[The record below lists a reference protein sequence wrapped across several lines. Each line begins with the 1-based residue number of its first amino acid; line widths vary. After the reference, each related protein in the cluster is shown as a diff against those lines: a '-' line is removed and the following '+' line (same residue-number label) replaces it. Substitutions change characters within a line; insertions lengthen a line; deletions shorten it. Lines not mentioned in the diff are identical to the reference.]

1 MVVNLRRGAPV
12 SAGTTLP
19 SAGGLL
25 RDPSCS
31 QLDPSR
37 TLPMESCC
45 PGVKSCVQSVGAAPK
60 KKKKK
65 KKLLAPKYT
74 LKLTVAKNLNFS
86 LVFRFVFGLSNLIVK
101 ILNIIALVFMA
112 FIRLWGAHPKNSRY
126 TKIGILANLAFS
138 FQISKLAT
146 DFFSF

>member
-65 KKLLAPKYT
+65 KKAVLVLHELLCSSFPVSEASGSERFCSVCIKV
-74 LKLTVAKNLNFS
+74 LLEVAADGKS
-86 LVFRFVFGLSNLIVK
+86 ASVAVSFVSCPAVNEPFVLSK
-101 ILNIIALVFMA
+101 P
-112 FIRLWGAHPKNSRY
+112 IRLKVSDP
-126 TKIGILANLAFS
+126 LLDFS
-138 FQISKLAT
+138 SSA
-146 DFFSF
+146 SFI

>member
-60 KKKKK
+60 KKKS
-65 KKLLAPKYT
+65 PQVYT
-74 LKLTVAKNLNFS
+74 ECEDTGDSTNGHDLYYKIMQGYSS
-86 LVFRFVFGLSNLIVK
+86 LIDRSEALI
-101 ILNIIALVFMA
+101 
-112 FIRLWGAHPKNSRY
+112 Y
-126 TKIGILANLAFS
+126 
-138 FQISKLAT
+138 
-146 DFFSF
+146 

>member
-65 KKLLAPKYT
+65 KKKKKNCSESMSYT
-74 LKLTVAKNLNFS
+74 DLTTAIPSETNKVCLMEPWRVIQSHCNLK
-86 LVFRFVFGLSNLIVK
+86 
-101 ILNIIALVFMA
+101 ALQWNY
-112 FIRLWGAHPKNSRY
+112 I
-126 TKIGILANLAFS
+126 
-138 FQISKLAT
+138 
-146 DFFSF
+146 

>member
-65 KKLLAPKYT
+65 KKKKIRYEILHKNDGLT
-74 LKLTVAKNLNFS
+74 FVLVQSLKIPI
-86 LVFRFVFGLSNLIVK
+86 FG
-101 ILNIIALVFMA
+101 
-112 FIRLWGAHPKNSRY
+112 FIKVN
-126 TKIGILANLAFS
+126 
-138 FQISKLAT
+138 
-146 DFFSF
+146 